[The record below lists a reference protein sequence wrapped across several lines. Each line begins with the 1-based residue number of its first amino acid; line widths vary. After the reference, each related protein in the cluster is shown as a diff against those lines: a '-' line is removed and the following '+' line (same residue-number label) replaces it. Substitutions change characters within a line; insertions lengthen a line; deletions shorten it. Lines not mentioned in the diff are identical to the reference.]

1 MTSSPDSQPSEAGFF
16 TAIRSWGIT
25 RGDNG
30 FLGGVVD
37 GLAQRVGMATG
48 PARIIVV
55 AAAIFL
61 NGIVL
66 LAYAAGWALLPDR
79 RGNIIIQNFGR
90 GVPNVGALIGIGVI
104 ALFGFG
110 GIDNGLTYQI
120 GSFPFDGGGPLRVIA
135 IVFAVMVPLAILAG
149 VIGLIVVLA
158 KRGGQPS
165 APGSAS
171 AAYAAMP
178 GQAPHQH
185 PASTA
190 PSMPATGQ
198 DVADA
203 TRTDGAD
210 TGVADAV
217 DADAVGT
224 DAVGTDAVGT
234 GRADADAVD
243 TERSAAAPEAATAT
257 STSASAMPSTYAYAP
272 VPPVPPAP
280 PRRPR
285 VPGPGK
291 GFYLATLA
299 WLFLSAAGVAFAA
312 RNDELAVHGAV
323 AWFVTFIAGLGV
335 LLVLISLSGRKL
347 GFLGFVGVMSVLP
360 VLGIIASADDIR
372 ESFARD
378 ESLITI
384 DFGLEP
390 EEAAE
395 PEYDATTA
403 FAGEY
408 PHVVIN
414 GSCYQDTL
422 VPAYP
427 TSSARISA
435 LNMTEDRSIDVT
447 AEVTHVTVP
456 AGTSITVRG
465 EGDAQAHVVW
475 PDRDITCDF
484 YNAGGEHLRLAGPSP
499 TLELVVYDDEFA
511 NTIVLT
517 EVAP

>member
-104 ALFGFG
+104 ALLGLG
-110 GIDNGLTYQI
+110 GIDNGLTYRI
-120 GSFPFDGGGPLRVIA
+120 GDFPFDGGGPFRVIA
-135 IVFAVMVPLAILAG
+135 IVFAILVPLAILAG
-149 VIGLIVVLA
+149 VVGLVIVLA
-158 KRGGQPS
+158 KRGSQ
-165 APGSAS
+165 APGTTS
-171 AAYAAMP
+171 AAPTYAAMP

-185 PASTA
+185 ASGAATGAPTAPEHAADAADNDSESSHGGQPATQETDEDPQAPVDTRASDASASTE
-190 PSMPATGQ
+190 P
-198 DVADA
+198 
-203 TRTDGAD
+203 
-210 TGVADAV
+210 
-217 DADAVGT
+217 
-224 DAVGTDAVGT
+224 
-234 GRADADAVD
+234 
-243 TERSAAAPEAATAT
+243 AAA
-257 STSASAMPSTYAYAP
+257 TSASAMASAHSYAYA
-272 VPPVPPAP
+272 PPVPPAP

-291 GFYLATLA
+291 GFYLAALA
-299 WLFLSAAGVAFAA
+299 WIFLSAAGVAFAA
-312 RNDELAVHGAV
+312 RNEELAVHGAV
-323 AWFVTFIAGLGV
+323 AWFVTFVAGLGI
-335 LLVLISLSGRKL
+335 LLVLVSLSGRKL

-360 VLGIIASADDIR
+360 LLGIIASAEDIR

-378 ESLITI
+378 ESIITI
-384 DFGLEP
+384 DFAFEP

-395 PEYDATTA
+395 PDFDATA
-403 FAGEY
+403 VFAEEF
-408 PHVVIN
+408 PLVVIN
-414 GSCYQDTL
+414 GTCYEETL
-422 VPAYP
+422 VPGYP
-427 TSSARISA
+427 ASSARVSA
-435 LNMTEDRSIDVT
+435 LDMNEDRTVDVT

-456 AGTSITVRG
+456 EGTSITVRG

-475 PDRDITCDF
+475 PDRNITCDF
-484 YNAGGEHLRLAGPSP
+484 YNAGGEHLRIAGPSH

-517 EVAP
+517 EVSP